1 MWEGIDDNQPTK
13 HVLTWA
19 VERMKNNMLIWVTD
33 GTYGRDRADY
43 LCGVGWIIFCTATGK
58 RLMGTCWE
66 RSNAVTMY

>member
-1 MWEGIDDNQPTK
+1 
-13 HVLTWA
+13 
-19 VERMKNNMLIWVTD
+19 MKNNMLIWVTD

-58 RLMGTCWE
+58 RLMEPCWE